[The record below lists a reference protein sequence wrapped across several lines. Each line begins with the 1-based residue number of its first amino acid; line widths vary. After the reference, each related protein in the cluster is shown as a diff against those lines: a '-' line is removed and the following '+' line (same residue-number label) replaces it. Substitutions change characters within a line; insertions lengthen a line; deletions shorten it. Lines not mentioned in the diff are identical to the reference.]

1 MYQMF
6 LEALNSAGDSKNS
19 DEIVRLELEKV
30 WRAPLD
36 DEVAVWNHM
45 FVSAASERMAL
56 STL

>member
-1 MYQMF
+1 MF
-6 LEALNSAGDSKNS
+6 LEALNSAGDPKNS

-36 DEVAVWNHM
+36 DEVAMWNNM